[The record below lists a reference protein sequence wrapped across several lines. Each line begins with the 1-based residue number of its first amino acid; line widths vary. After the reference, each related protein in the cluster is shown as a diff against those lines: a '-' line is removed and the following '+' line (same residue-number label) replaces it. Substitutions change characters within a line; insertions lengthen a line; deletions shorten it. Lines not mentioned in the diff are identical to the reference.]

1 MKFSP
6 KRFRKMAKLKL
17 PVLAA
22 AVLGLGFL
30 LGQSTRKG
38 AVPQAE
44 AATTAVPAHHADA
57 DEVILYSQLDN
68 PFIPRKEIN
77 RQDQAC
83 NDMLRGHAME
93 PKVLAD
99 GTKEFD
105 LTASA
110 FTWQLYNTARMTVWG
125 YNQQVPGPLIRLKVG
140 DKVKFVFK
148 NKLPQET
155 TVHWHGLAVPNSED
169 GVPDITQKPV
179 PPGGSHT
186 YAFTVT
192 SQMVG
197 THLYHTHFNDSFQM
211 DMGLHGVL
219 IVDPAK
225 RPARPYDV
233 EAIYE
238 MGAFKIAGVDQENVF
253 TLNGKAFPEAPVLD
267 VPQGARVLL
276 RLVNASAE
284 NQHVMHLHGYTF
296 KVVALDGNPVER
308 PYQANTVDL
317 EPSQTADIAFTA
329 DNPGCWMFHCHI
341 LDHMI
346 NPGPQGEG
354 NETTPANM
362 GGLMTFIR
370 VLPAGQVK
378 DRYEAA
384 GSLYSS
390 PSCNRDL

>member
-1 MKFSP
+1 MKSSKKKFS
-6 KRFRKMAKLKL
+6 KIKSWIL
-17 PVLAA
+17 PTLFTAGLVSSFLIGRAVHSQSPAA
-22 AVLGLGFL
+22 PANTPAV
-30 LGQSTRKG
+30 TIPHR
-38 AVPQAE
+38 
-44 AATTAVPAHHADA
+44 ADA
-57 DEVILYSQLDN
+57 DEVVLYSQLDN

-77 RQDQAC
+77 RQDLAC
-83 NDMLRGHAME
+83 NDILHGKAMQ
-93 PKVLAD
+93 PRILPD

-105 LTASA
+105 LTAST
-110 FTWQLYNTARMTVWG
+110 FIWQLYNTARMTVWG
-125 YNQQVPGPLIRLKVG
+125 YNQQVPGPIIRLKVG
-140 DKVKFVFK
+140 DKVKFVVK
-148 NKLPQET
+148 NELPQET

-169 GVPDITQKPV
+169 GVPDITQKPI

-186 YAFTVT
+186 YAFRVT

-211 DMGLHGVL
+211 DMGLHGIL
-219 IVDPAK
+219 IVEPAEK
-225 RPARPYDV
+225 TARPYDV

-253 TLNGKAFPEAPVLD
+253 TLDGKAFPEAPVLR
-267 VPQGARVLL
+267 VPKGARVLL

-296 KVVALDGNPVER
+296 QVVALDGNPLEH
-308 PYQANTVDL
+308 PYKANTIDL
-317 EPSQTADIAFTA
+317 EPSQTADVAFTA
-329 DNPGCWMFHCHI
+329 NNPGCWMFHCHI

-378 DRYEAA
+378 DSYEAA
-384 GSLYSS
+384 GALYSS
-390 PSCNRDL
+390 PTCNRDL

>member
-1 MKFSP
+1 ME
-6 KRFRKMAKLKL
+6 KLKFPIL
-17 PVLAA
+17 WA
-22 AVLGLGFL
+22 AVLALGFL
-30 LGQSTRKG
+30 FGQAARKG
-38 AVPQAE
+38 SIPQAE
-44 AATTAVPAHHADA
+44 AATSTVPRHSDA

-68 PFIPRKEIN
+68 PFISRKEIN
-77 RQDQAC
+77 RQQQAC
-83 NDMLRGHAME
+83 NDILHGRAME
-93 PKVLAD
+93 PKVLPD

-110 FTWQLYNTARMTVWG
+110 FVWQLYNTARMTVWG

-140 DKVKFVFK
+140 DKVKFVVK
-148 NKLPQET
+148 NELPQET

-169 GVPDITQKPV
+169 GVPDITQKPI

-186 YAFTVT
+186 YAFKVT
-192 SQMVG
+192 PQMVG

-211 DMGLHGVL
+211 DMGLHGIL

-225 RPARPYDV
+225 KSSRPYDV

-253 TLNGKAFPEAPVLD
+253 TLDGKAFPEAPVLK
-267 VPQGARVLL
+267 VRLGAKVLL

-296 KVVALDGNPVER
+296 KVVALDGNPLNH
-308 PYQANTVDL
+308 PYAANTVNL
-317 EPSQTADIAFTA
+317 EPSQTADVAFTA

-362 GGLMTFIR
+362 GGLMTFIQ
-370 VLPAGQVK
+370 VVPAAQAG
-378 DRYEAA
+378 DSYEAA
-384 GSLYSS
+384 GALYST
-390 PSCNRDL
+390 PSCNRGL